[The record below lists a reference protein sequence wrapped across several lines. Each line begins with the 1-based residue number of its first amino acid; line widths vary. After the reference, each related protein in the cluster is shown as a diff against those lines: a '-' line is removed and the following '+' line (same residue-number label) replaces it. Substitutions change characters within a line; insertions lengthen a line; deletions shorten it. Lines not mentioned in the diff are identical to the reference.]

1 MYSIQL
7 ATFVSFVVANAA
19 NATKTFQMDEFSGMY
34 ERIPKFLG
42 TIECILGIGI
52 LGVARYKTISFRK
65 CFDLFYFQ
73 SSLYSTD

>member
-1 MYSIQL
+1 MYSIPFG
-7 ATFVSFVVANAA
+7 TFVTFVVA
-19 NATKTFQMDEFSGMY
+19 NATKTFHMEEFSGMY
-34 ERIPKFLG
+34 ERIRKFLG